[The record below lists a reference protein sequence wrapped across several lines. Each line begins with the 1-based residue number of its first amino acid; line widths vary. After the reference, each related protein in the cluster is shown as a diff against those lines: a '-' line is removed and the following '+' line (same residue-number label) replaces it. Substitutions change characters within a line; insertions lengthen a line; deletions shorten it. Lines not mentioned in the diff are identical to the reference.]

1 MYIFFY
7 QWRNITYLL
16 TYMPNSSQI
25 QTNRTKES
33 RQLVLSKSW
42 PRKKKSW
49 DFVCSQV
56 CIVSNWSTNFIDGMS
71 QLFQCM
77 LTDSERAND
86 FPLSST
92 KMTYIVNFCIAPYF
106 HQLLIDELKNCIYY
120 SLSFNE
126 SFMILRR
133 HVKWI

>member
-1 MYIFFY
+1 MAKY
-7 QWRNITYLL
+7 NLL
-16 TYMPNSSQI
+16 AYVMPNSSQI
-25 QTNRTKES
+25 QNHHLGKRKAEI
-33 RQLVLSKSW
+33 LFVLK
-42 PRKKKSW
+42 
-49 DFVCSQV
+49 
-56 CIVSNWSTNFIDGMS
+56 CIVSNWSTNSIDGMS

-77 LTDSERAND
+77 FTDSERAND

-92 KMTYIVNFCIAPYF
+92 KMTYIINFCIALYF

-126 SFMILRR
+126 SFMILRK